1 MFLIRSAGPK
11 DLKAVLGLARYLNSY
26 NLPCDKKFIRKMLAE
41 TEASFAGKI
50 KEKARMKFLFV
61 AEDAKT
67 GRIVGS
73 SLILAR
79 HGTPKLP
86 HLSFRI
92 GAENK
97 TSRFLSKR
105 VEHLTLKLCSDKTG
119 FTEIGGLV
127 VLPRYRRS
135 KEKLGKQLSYVRFA
149 YMARHPEK
157 FQPRVLVEY
166 LPHLDPEE
174 GNALWEALGRKFT
187 GLSYQD
193 ADRMSAV
200 SKEFILSLFP
210 KDKIYGSFLPDSV
223 VRHIGM
229 PGPGAK
235 ISVKMLEKIGF
246 RFLNQ
251 VDPFDG
257 GPHFGARFARI
268 SLVRETKP
276 FKFEK
281 APTNKNLKLSSAFV
295 MLEKGG
301 VVRAAVSPYEKLKG
315 RLRLSSET
323 AKFLGLKGSEM
334 LSLTPF

>member
-1 MFLIRSAGPK
+1 MFLIRSARQK
-11 DLKAVLGLARYLNSY
+11 DLSAVLELARYLNSY

-50 KEKARMKFLFV
+50 TDKARMKFLFV
-61 AEDAKT
+61 AEDVKSD
-67 GRIVGS
+67 RIVGS

-79 HGTPKLP
+79 HGTPSLP

-187 GLSYQD
+187 GLSYHD

-223 VRHIGM
+223 VRHLGM

-257 GPHFGARFARI
+257 GPHFGASFSKITPIRKTRVLQVERLTLSKMALP
-268 SLVRETKP
+268 SCLVATEKNGQVKALVTLCEKRGSRVRLPEKS
-276 FKFEK
+276 EK
-281 APTNKNLKLSSAFV
+281 ALDLKEGQMVSVTNF
-295 MLEKGG
+295 
-301 VVRAAVSPYEKLKG
+301 
-315 RLRLSSET
+315 
-323 AKFLGLKGSEM
+323 
-334 LSLTPF
+334 